1 MRAAPSNPNLVIMA
15 TRDRPHNAIRAF
27 DQLRQVSVESDF
39 LMIINADQVDLYPTI
54 PGVELAVVPNGLG
67 ANGKANHILEGYWDD
82 YKTITGIDD
91 DCMVTTQG
99 WDAILAEPI
108 KARGYG
114 LSYGDDLIQGEN
126 LPTKVMIST
135 NILKT
140 LGFWAPPSLFHLY
153 CDNFWKS
160 LGQALDA
167 LDYFPGVKMEHW
179 HHLNGKAPID
189 DLYRST
195 YAHEAISRDTAAWRA
210 YMTNDFN
217 ADVEK
222 IKASL

>member
-1 MRAAPSNPNLVIMA
+1 MKAQPSNPNLVIMA
-15 TRDRPHNAIRAF
+15 TRDRPHNAVRAF
-27 DQLRQVSVESDF
+27 EQLAKVSAQSDF
-39 LMIINADQVDLYPTI
+39 LMIINQDQADLYPVI
-54 PGVELAVVPNGLG
+54 AGVELVAVPDGLG
-67 ANGKANHILEGYWDD
+67 ANGKANHVLEGYWDD
-82 YKTITGIDD
+82 YATITGIDD
-91 DCMVTTQG
+91 DCMVTTHG
-99 WDAILAEPI
+99 WDSILASPI

-153 CDNFWKS
+153 CDNFWKC

-167 LDYFPGVKMEHW
+167 LDYFPDVKMEHW

-189 DLYRST
+189 DLYREAYTS
-195 YAHEAISRDTAAWRA
+195 EAIARDRAAWQD
-210 YMTNDFN
+210 YMGNRFD